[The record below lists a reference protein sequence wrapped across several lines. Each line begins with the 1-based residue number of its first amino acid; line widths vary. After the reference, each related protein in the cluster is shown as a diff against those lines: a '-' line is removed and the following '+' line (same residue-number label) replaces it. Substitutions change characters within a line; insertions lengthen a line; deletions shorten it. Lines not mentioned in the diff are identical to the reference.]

1 MNGAPLGARDPQ
13 FAQYTKPTTHEI
25 YTRTPFNCGKTKYL
39 PTQFSAF
46 CESASSKLHDLSS
59 HRREKSRFCSLT
71 FNYNTKQSLVQFQ
84 AVRGGAVEWEQHA
97 IK

>member
-1 MNGAPLGARDPQ
+1 MGRRSARAILSLRNTQ
-13 FAQYTKPTTHEI
+13 SQLHMKYTHEPLLIAARPNI
-25 YTRTPFNCGKTKYL
+25 YPPNSRPFVNL
-39 PTQFSAF
+39 PHQSCMISA
-46 CESASSKLHDLSS
+46 AT
-59 HRREKSRFCSLT
+59 REKSRFCSLT